1 MARTTAATKQPAE
14 TLTGYFRRVLKENP
28 KLLNRRSNDELIGR
42 WRADHPGR
50 QVTSKV
56 RAGLMNAKSAL
67 RHKQRQRRGRR
78 QAEPPA
84 QEAVPTHEPPRP
96 AKPPHGLERLEE
108 QIDGCLS
115 TARHMD
121 REGLAGV
128 IGLLRRARNEVVWKL
143 GQ

>member
-14 TLTGYFRRVLKENP
+14 TLTGYFRRILKENP

-56 RAGLMNAKSAL
+56 RAGLTNAKSAL
-67 RHKQRQRRGRR
+67 RHKQRQRKGRI
-78 QAEPPA
+78 QAEPTAP
-84 QEAVPTHEPPRP
+84 EAVTTHEPPRP
-96 AKPPHGLERLEE
+96 AKPPHGLEKLEE

-115 TARHMD
+115 MARHMD
-121 REGLAGV
+121 REGLASV

>member
-1 MARTTAATKQPAE
+1 MARTTAAPKQPAE
-14 TLTGYFRRVLKENP
+14 TLTGYFRRILNENP

-42 WRADHPGR
+42 WRADHPG
-50 QVTSKV
+50 QHVTGKV

-67 RHKQRQRRGRR
+67 RHKQRKRKGSK

-84 QEAVPTHEPPRP
+84 QEAVTSHVLPKP
-96 AKPPHGLERLEE
+96 AKPPHGLEKLEE
-108 QIDGCLS
+108 QIDDCLGK
-115 TARHMD
+115 AKHLD
-121 REGLAGV
+121 REGLASV

>member
-1 MARTTAATKQPAE
+1 MARTTAATKPAAE
-14 TLTGYFRRVLKENP
+14 TLTGYFRRILKENP

-56 RAGLMNAKSAL
+56 RAGLANAKSAL
-67 RHKQRQRRGRR
+67 RHKQRHRRGRN

-84 QEAVPTHEPPRP
+84 QEAVTSHVLPKP
-96 AKPPHGLERLEE
+96 AKPPHGLEKLEE

-115 TARHMD
+115 LARQMD
-121 REGLAGV
+121 RDGLAGV